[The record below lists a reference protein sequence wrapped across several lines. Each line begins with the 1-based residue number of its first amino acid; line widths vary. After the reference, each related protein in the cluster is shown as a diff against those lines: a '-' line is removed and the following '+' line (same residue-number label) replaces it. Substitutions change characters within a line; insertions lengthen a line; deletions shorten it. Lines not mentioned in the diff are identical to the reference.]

1 MSRRREEQ
9 MLTNLRVVGAALV
22 TLIASAAL
30 LLAPAAGAN
39 HLEPGMTVS
48 VGDSARLVNGVYLE
62 VPVTVVC
69 PTLELTPTQ
78 WIQNES
84 LVVRVTERVGK
95 ILASGSGQ
103 IFYDDGRP
111 FGGQVSGTPFV
122 CDGAPH
128 TFSVNVFPEPT
139 SPGGPIVPF
148 KGGKA
153 VSFGYFSIFVQDSST
168 FRGDPNNVRVG
179 PSSISIKG

>member
-1 MSRRREEQ
+1 
-9 MLTNLRVVGAALV
+9 MLTKLRLVAAACVAFMTATAMLF
-22 TLIASAAL
+22 
-30 LLAPAAGAN
+30 APAAGAN
-39 HLEPGMTVS
+39 HLESGMAVS

-62 VPVTVVC
+62 VPVTITC
-69 PTLELTPTQ
+69 PTLELSPSQ

-84 LVVRVTERVGK
+84 LVVRITEKVGK
-95 ILASGSGQ
+95 VLTSGSGQ
-103 IFYDDGRP
+103 ISYDDGRP
-111 FGGQVSGTPFV
+111 FGGEVSGTPFV

-128 TFSVNVFPEPT
+128 AFSVNVFPEAA
-139 SPGGPIVPF
+139 GAGVPIVPF

-168 FRGDPNNVRVG
+168 FRGDPNNAGVG